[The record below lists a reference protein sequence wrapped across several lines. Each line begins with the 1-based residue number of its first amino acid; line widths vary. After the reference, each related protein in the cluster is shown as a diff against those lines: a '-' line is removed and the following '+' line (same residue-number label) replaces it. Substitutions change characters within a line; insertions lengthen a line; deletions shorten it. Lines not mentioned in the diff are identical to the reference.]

1 MVATYKTHV
10 PMYQAGSIQDSNLGH
25 NNNTRYHISWD
36 IEITF
41 TMHGSQRFNSPK
53 AKGLVHTILRKQLS
67 IPYSTR
73 RFQLYV
79 PHFQVYIS

>member
-1 MVATYKTHV
+1 
-10 PMYQAGSIQDSNLGH
+10 MYQAGSTQDANLGRS
-25 NNNTRYHISWD
+25 NNTHYHISWD

-41 TMHGSQRFNSPK
+41 KMHGSQQYNSPK
-53 AKGLVHTILRKQLS
+53 AEGLVYTILRKQLS

-79 PHFQVYIS
+79 PHFQVYRSLYFKI